1 MAMSEVDY
9 LNLGKKDTHE
19 LINIADWKVADTAK
33 TGSATVTFNLQP
45 NLKNKIYALK
55 ADSTSTAF
63 NNYKVGDNASSLFT
77 NAASG
82 ALLFIDENGD
92 SFYQTTNA
100 NFKPYN
106 GFTKPSYDKTTGLV
120 SCTQRAATYATII
133 VEVM

>member
-1 MAMSEVDY
+1 MLVKMETGASGGGGGA
-9 LNLGKKDTHE
+9 LKN
-19 LINIADWKVADTAK
+19 INDWVVADTAK
-33 TGSATVTFNLQP
+33 TGSTTVTFTLQP

-55 ADSTSTAF
+55 SDSGSTAF
-63 NNYKVGDNASSLFT
+63 NSYAIGDNASALFI
-77 NAASG
+77 NKASD

-100 NFKPYN
+100 NFQPHDGTTIPTYN
-106 GFTKPSYDKTTGLV
+106 KTTGLV